1 MRPLRGISLIETM
14 LSFAILAVV
23 IGMGWFLSV
32 PSLQRQQVR
41 AAADVVVTELR
52 QAQMDSFA
60 QTENASHG
68 IAIFSDRVVRF
79 QGASYAARDA
89 TKDQIFAFPTP
100 ITVSSAE
107 VVFLPGTLRPTT
119 ATVITL
125 EHGQTAV
132 DIFVSSYGT
141 FEVTQRTITS

>member
-41 AAADVVVTELR
+41 AAADIVVTELR
-52 QAQMDSFA
+52 QAQTDSFA
-60 QTENASHG
+60 QTENTSHG
-68 IAIFSDRVVRF
+68 IAVFSDRVIRF
-79 QGASYAARDA
+79 QGASYAARDT

-100 ITVSSAE
+100 VTVS
-107 VVFLPGTLRPTT
+107 F
-119 ATVITL
+119 
-125 EHGQTAV
+125 
-132 DIFVSSYGT
+132 
-141 FEVTQRTITS
+141 